1 MLYKTNWSNYSL
13 TQIYFMCREVKQKLI
28 PYLHTNVPVVTMRTI
43 KMYAMQNQVSTFN
56 SSSGDDKTGV

>member
-1 MLYKTNWSNYSL
+1 
-13 TQIYFMCREVKQKLI
+13 MCREANQKLF
-28 PYLHTNVPVVTMRTI
+28 PYLHTKLPVVTMRTI